1 MVQHHVTWDR
11 QSVIKKA
18 FLYQVSLLVVLVVY
32 FRELLV
38 VQRNVLSVDKVVVE
52 MNWKDLG
59 VLHWL
64 LGILRQILVVNIVGS
79 LFSLSVR
86 VFCLGRV
93 RVLRLFLILRRAI
106 MRLCWCWFHCSCNSL
121 LHLLLLNLLL
131 L

>member
-1 MVQHHVTWDR
+1 MVQDHVTWDR

-38 VQRNVLSVDKVVVE
+38 VKRNVLSVDKVVVE

-64 LGILRQILVVNIVGS
+64 LGILGQILVVDIVGS

-93 RVLRLFLILRRAI
+93 
-106 MRLCWCWFHCSCNSL
+106 
-121 LHLLLLNLLL
+121 
-131 L
+131 